1 MHRAIPRGKKVL
13 AKRQEERK
21 EELHN
26 KKLAEVR
33 SQVDVAAPNTYGVLR
48 TKPKKDQQLEER
60 YSEIERNNKLLLDR
74 MTSIIGSTDRKN
86 QYSNPTLNSI
96 PVAKQSLHSN
106 FRKRELQRITQ
117 ENYKILQRLKEKES
131 HYSVAK
137 WEGDR
142 RRTENY
148 LNNICEY
155 PHMFTGEKQPPR
167 RSISPPRVNPRQ
179 PHYNTS
185 ESSGNPHTHAR
196 SGSLPRLSALS
207 HRQNNP
213 SQLEDSAQEGAVGSG
228 GSEIS
233 QVVSQAA
240 GPKGPLLPID
250 LRAEGVD
257 NERKVLYRKMHSQG
271 RNDYMIEISKTK
283 AKYYVVSV
291 LMNRSRKVQ
300 ILDFHLKQGKKLI
313 R

>member
-13 AKRQEERK
+13 AKRQDERNEEM
-21 EELHN
+21 HY

-48 TKPKKDQQLEER
+48 TKPKKDQLLEER

-74 MTSIIGSTDRKN
+74 MTSIIGSTDRKH
-86 QYSNPTLNSI
+86 QYSNPVLKSI

-142 RRTENY
+142 KRTENY

-155 PHMFTGEKQPPR
+155 PHMFTGEKQQPPR
-167 RSISPPRVNPRQ
+167 RSLSPPRVSPRP
-179 PHYNTS
+179 PHTNNNETVS
-185 ESSGNPHTHAR
+185 HPQTHAR

-207 HRQNNP
+207 NRQNNP
-213 SQLEDSAQEGAVGSG
+213 PQLEESA
-228 GSEIS
+228 
-233 QVVSQAA
+233 
-240 GPKGPLLPID
+240 
-250 LRAEGVD
+250 
-257 NERKVLYRKMHSQG
+257 
-271 RNDYMIEISKTK
+271 
-283 AKYYVVSV
+283 
-291 LMNRSRKVQ
+291 
-300 ILDFHLKQGKKLI
+300 
-313 R
+313 